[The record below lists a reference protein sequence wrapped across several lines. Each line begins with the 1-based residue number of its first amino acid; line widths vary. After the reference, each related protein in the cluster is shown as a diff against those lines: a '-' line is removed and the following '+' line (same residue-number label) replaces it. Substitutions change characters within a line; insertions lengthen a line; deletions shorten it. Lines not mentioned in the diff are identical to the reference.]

1 MLRTILPL
9 AVAAL
14 LASAA
19 DAFVLGPS
27 LPKVCHHGR
36 ERNAEHPALMNAEL
50 GALVADRLPAAV
62 RLTIHEKHCVG
73 SRWEPLQPTW
83 PLDR

>member
-62 RLTIHEKHCVG
+62 RRLPQGATAHSFAPVHA
-73 SRWEPLQPTW
+73 L
-83 PLDR
+83 